1 MKGFTFKKG
10 RIGDSLF
17 AHSFFKSF
25 IVFVVMLIMTTSSA
39 SAEVID
45 GLCYDLNSDTKTA
58 TLLPKTDNEK
68 YSGDIIIP
76 EIVKGNDEAEYVVTS
91 LGDGCFKGCSGL
103 TSVTIPSSVT
113 SLGFGCFS
121 GCSGLTSVTIPSSV
135 TSLGFDCF
143 KGCSGLTSITI
154 PSSVKSLWDDC
165 FSGCSGLTSI
175 TIPSSLT
182 SLGARC
188 FKDCSGLTS
197 ITIPSSVTSLGAGCF
212 NGCSG
217 LTSVTIPSSVTA
229 LGNACF
235 SDCRGLTSITIPSSV
250 TSIGGHCFSDCSGLT
265 SIAIPSSVTLWDDYC
280 FQGCSGLT
288 SITIPSSVTSLG
300 FGCFSNCSGLTT
312 ITIPSSVTFMGKI
325 CFNKCDNIGTIYF
338 KGKFPRMYNYD
349 TGIAYTSSI
358 KVPAEYLQD
367 YKRIL
372 GSDYLYISAWNP
384 DELGDDDKP
393 VATCATPVI
402 SYESGDLKFTCE
414 TTGAKYHYTISDW
427 DITGKYEISDDG
439 KVSLSATYH
448 ISVYATAD
456 DHTASKKAK
465 ASIYWIN
472 ANLETANINQTKTRG
487 IMASAH
493 DGIVSISGLN
503 NGEVVKFY
511 ATDGKLLDSSSA
523 VDGVASCAVSESMVI
538 AKIGMDT
545 IKVLIK

>member
-1 MKGFTFKKG
+1 
-10 RIGDSLF
+10 
-17 AHSFFKSF
+17 
-25 IVFVVMLIMTTSSA
+25 
-39 SAEVID
+39 
-45 GLCYDLNSDTKTA
+45 
-58 TLLPKTDNEK
+58 
-68 YSGDIIIP
+68 
-76 EIVKGNDEAEYVVTS
+76 
-91 LGDGCFKGCSGL
+91 
-103 TSVTIPSSVT
+103 
-113 SLGFGCFS
+113 
-121 GCSGLTSVTIPSSV
+121 
-135 TSLGFDCF
+135 
-143 KGCSGLTSITI
+143 
-154 PSSVKSLWDDC
+154 
-165 FSGCSGLTSI
+165 
-175 TIPSSLT
+175 
-182 SLGARC
+182 
-188 FKDCSGLTS
+188 
-197 ITIPSSVTSLGAGCF
+197 
-212 NGCSG
+212 
-217 LTSVTIPSSVTA
+217 
-229 LGNACF
+229 
-235 SDCRGLTSITIPSSV
+235 
-250 TSIGGHCFSDCSGLT
+250 
-265 SIAIPSSVTLWDDYC
+265 
-280 FQGCSGLT
+280 
-288 SITIPSSVTSLG
+288 
-300 FGCFSNCSGLTT
+300 
-312 ITIPSSVTFMGKI
+312 MGKI